1 MQDVDDDEVKPVLHH
16 VRVGLS
22 GGSVHNFELPSDA
35 ALETVAEKVLEKER
49 LNPSTTRIRLIVS
62 GKLCTDLTLRIRDI
76 IPDGGFIHCA
86 VTDMTHAED
95 STSSPTQSVAHSL
108 PDESDVPLDAYNVD
122 GEVRII
128 IPDLNSRS
136 AFDRLARAGFTPEEI
151 QLIRR
156 HVRAFRREA
165 GDRIR
170 NDFVFEMPAQ
180 PDDGAN
186 PNPPSDGERND
197 RTNVTIRTR
206 PQNNFIWGSSVEG
219 TNRDFLMGCIF
230 GYLLGIMILVLLM
243 TSHASKR
250 WRVGI
255 VAGVATNCAFGI
267 LRESLY
273 FQNFT
278 TT

>member
-1 MQDVDDDEVKPVLHH
+1 MQDADDDEIKPVFHH

-35 ALETVAEKVLEKER
+35 ILEAVVEKVLEKEH
-49 LNPSTTRIRLIVS
+49 LDPVTTRIRLIIA
-62 GKLCTDLTLRIRDI
+62 GKLCTDLTLLVRDI
-76 IPDGGFIHCA
+76 VPDGGFIHCA
-86 VTDMTHAED
+86 VTNVNSANSASLQTNPAA
-95 STSSPTQSVAHSL
+95 PAL
-108 PDESDVPLDAYNVD
+108 PDASDVSVDTYNVD
-122 GEVRII
+122 GEVRIV
-128 IPDLNSRS
+128 IPDLNSGS
-136 AFDRLARAGFTPEEI
+136 AFERFARAGFTPDEI

-165 GDRIR
+165 GNRLR
-170 NDFVFEMPAQ
+170 NDFVFEMAAH
-180 PDDGAN
+180 PDDSASAN
-186 PNPPSDGERND
+186 PTPDGDRNE

-255 VAGVATNCAFGI
+255 IAGVATNCAFGI
-267 LRESLY
+267 LRTSLY

>member
-22 GGSVHNFELPSDA
+22 GGSVYNFELPCDA
-35 ALETVAEKVLEKER
+35 LLKAVVEKVLERER
-49 LNPSTTRIRLIVS
+49 LDPAATRIRLIIA
-62 GKLCTDLTLRIRDI
+62 GKLYTDLTLCVRDI
-76 IPDGGFIHCA
+76 VPNGGFIHCA
-86 VTDMTHAED
+86 VTNVTAADTTPSRSHTSASALSDD
-95 STSSPTQSVAHSL
+95 S
-108 PDESDVPLDAYNVD
+108 DAPVDTDHVD

-128 IPDLNSRS
+128 IPDLNAGS
-136 AFDRLARAGFTPEEI
+136 AFDRLARAGFTPDEI

-165 GDRIR
+165 GNRLQ
-170 NDFVFEMPAQ
+170 NDFVFEMAAQ
-180 PDDGAN
+180 PDESAN
-186 PNPPSDGERND
+186 ANTPTDGERNE

-206 PQNNFIWGSSVEG
+206 PQNNLIWGSSVEG
-219 TNRDFLMGCIF
+219 TNKDFLMGCIF

-267 LRESLY
+267 LRTSLY